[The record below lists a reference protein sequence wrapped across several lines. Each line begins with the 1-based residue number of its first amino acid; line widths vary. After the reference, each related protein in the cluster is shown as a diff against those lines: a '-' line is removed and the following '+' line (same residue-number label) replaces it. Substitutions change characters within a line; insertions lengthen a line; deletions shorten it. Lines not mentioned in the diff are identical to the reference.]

1 VQITYLRQR
10 AIDLTR
16 FSQLVQLST
25 LKVSA
30 VAIQAALAAV
40 VRDIDHIRCCFSGGA
55 KNRIVLEGEPRQR
68 VLAAKAQVG
77 LVAVGDAI
85 VKSHLSPVAVVVEAS
100 RGISGGKA
108 VLEYC
113 MVPQLLIVTAS
124 RFEAVAIA
132 TAGSA
137 IFQVAVLNGPTVLV
151 GGGYLVNASQI
162 AVPAIIQ
169 ILPGPRPDSQ

>member
-1 VQITYLRQR
+1 MQITYLRQR

-16 FSQLVQLST
+16 FSQLVQVST

-30 VAIQAALAAV
+30 VAIQAALPAV

-85 VKSHLSPVAVVVEAS
+85 VKSHLSPVAVFDE
-100 RGISGGKA
+100 ISA
-108 VLEYC
+108 DTFFV
-113 MVPQLLIVTAS
+113 
-124 RFEAVAIA
+124 RNDAI
-132 TAGSA
+132 
-137 IFQVAVLNGPTVLV
+137 
-151 GGGYLVNASQI
+151 
-162 AVPAIIQ
+162 
-169 ILPGPRPDSQ
+169 